1 MTNNVVTELQNIVGK
16 DWVITNREQMI
27 DYMSDAIFDAVV
39 PKPAENIIVVKPANA
54 EEISSILKLANRD
67 KFSVVVRGG
76 GTGLA
81 GGAIPDIDCV
91 LLSMERLDKI
101 EEVDKPNLMITAQAG
116 VSYAELTEAAEG
128 AGMFFPP
135 KPGDVGA
142 DVGGV
147 VACNAAGARASR
159 YGVTRNFVKGLE
171 VVLPTGE
178 IVKLGGKIL
187 KNAMGLDLM
196 HLMIG
201 SEGALGIVT
210 KATFRFVKKP
220 TYSVTVLASFNGR
233 LEAMKAAP
241 FLAEQM
247 IIPLAGEY
255 LDHDLCELTADYL
268 GVHWPAQK
276 GEAHLFYISIG
287 ENEDDV
293 YAEAE
298 EIAKICEEHG
308 AIDVLLAD
316 RKEDQDNILK
326 IRGEIATAQRS
337 AGTVGDFLD
346 ICVPP
351 LQVVDLMEKILEIEK
366 KHNTHIPVTG
376 HAIDGNLHPTPPR
389 ELVDR
394 NLLETVKEDIYK
406 ATIDLGGVI
415 SGEHGLG
422 VTRLHNCPLWP
433 DPMLWKLMNTI
444 KKAIDPN
451 GILNPKRVFPSQV

>member
-1 MTNNVVTELQNIVGK
+1 MKNGIIEDLQNIIGK

-39 PKPAENIIVVKPANA
+39 PKPAENIILVKPANA
-54 EEISSILKLANRD
+54 QEISEIVKLAN
-67 KFSVVVRGG
+67 KEITPIIVRGG

-81 GGAIPDIDCV
+81 GGAIPNIDCI
-91 LLSMERLDKI
+91 LLSVERLDKI

-116 VSYAELTEAAEG
+116 VTYAELAEAAE
-128 AGMFFPP
+128 AVGMFFPP

-142 DVGGV
+142 VVGGV
-147 VACNAAGARASR
+147 VACNAAGARASL
-159 YGVTRNFVKGLE
+159 YGVTRNFVKGIV

-196 HLMIG
+196 HMMIG
-201 SEGALGIVT
+201 SEGALGIIT
-210 KATFRFVKKP
+210 EATFRFVKKP
-220 TYSVTVLASFNGR
+220 AHGVTVLASFNGR
-233 LEAMKAAP
+233 LEAMQAAP
-241 FLAEQM
+241 FLAEQL

-255 LDHDLCELTADYL
+255 LDHDLCELTANYL
-268 GVHWPAQK
+268 GTHWPAQK
-276 GEAHLFYISIG
+276 GEAHLFFISVG

-293 YAEAE
+293 FAEAE
-298 EIAKICEEHG
+298 KIAKICEEHG
-308 AIDVLLAD
+308 AIDILLAD

-337 AGTVGDFLD
+337 AGSVGDFLD

-351 LQVVDLMEKILEIEK
+351 VQVVDLLARILEIEK
-366 KHNTHIPVTG
+366 KHDTHIPVTG
-376 HAIDGNLHPTPPR
+376 HAIDGNLHPTPPK

-394 NLLETVKEDIYK
+394 DLLEVVKEDIYK
-406 ATIDLGGVI
+406 ATIELGGVI

-422 VTRLHNCPLWP
+422 VTRLHNCALWP
-433 DPMLWKLMNTI
+433 DPTIWRVMNTV
-444 KKAIDPN
+444 KKALDPN
-451 GILNPKRVFPSQV
+451 GILNPKRVFPS